1 MIITSDH
8 YIVKNIISEWK
19 YRGSHE
25 PHFFPPETNGEFQY
39 SRLRTVHLH
48 RLKQL
53 FVSVEYEIKS
63 LWNLKDE
70 DQYVNQVKDF
80 PNIPSEITDY
90 EETLLDHMSGE
101 MRKEAMDIFYR
112 VENIIQEH
120 LVNSDIHKDHFK
132 FKEIDVY

>member
-1 MIITSDH
+1 MILLSDH

-19 YRGSHE
+19 YREIHA
-25 PHFFPPETNGEFQY
+25 PHFFPPETSGEFQY
-39 SRLRTVHLH
+39 SRLRNVHLH

-53 FVSVEYEIKS
+53 FFSVESEVRS
-63 LWNLKDE
+63 LWSVKDE
-70 DQYVNQVKDF
+70 NQYVNQVKDF

-112 VENIIQEH
+112 VENMLLEH
-120 LVNSDIHKDHFK
+120 LINSDIHKDHFK